1 MEDFRNNTP
10 PTAFFHYTL
19 RVRCSIFEHDP
30 LRGHDNLRKS
40 FPLCRHLQF
49 FKLYRVMREGG
60 NLLLSGTVDIFDM
73 QVILD
78 EMEK

>member
-1 MEDFRNNTP
+1 MER
-10 PTAFFHYTL
+10 
-19 RVRCSIFEHDP
+19 DP

-40 FPLCRHLQF
+40 FPLCRHSQF
-49 FKLYRVMREGG
+49 FKPYRVTREGG
-60 NLLLSGTVDIFDM
+60 NLLLSGTVDIFDV

>member
-1 MEDFRNNTP
+1 M
-10 PTAFFHYTL
+10 
-19 RVRCSIFEHDP
+19 EHDP

-49 FKLYRVMREGG
+49 FKLYRVTREGG

>member
-1 MEDFRNNTP
+1 M
-10 PTAFFHYTL
+10 
-19 RVRCSIFEHDP
+19 EHDP